1 MRKYVVAFVVIFGL
15 SVYVSHQ
22 TQRIAEQGAQQT
34 TQASSA
40 TPTSSAQDNHA
51 QQDEKKPKWYIQFL
65 YRLFTWPEGVTAWAI
80 ILTLMAIAE
89 QTKQTTRA
97 AEAAEASVETGKDT
111 AKRQLRAYLNVVV
124 GIGVYQERDK
134 NLKFEGKPLLLNA
147 GQTPAHKVRFRVKAA
162 ILPAPLPKETI
173 LQGTKTGKDT
183 DEGFLGAQQ
192 NATISGLV
200 EDFCDDSEVEG
211 IKTATGGKGLY
222 VWGTVTYEDIFGDA
236 HYTRFCQQLLWLPD
250 GKVYG
255 FYVPGKNKAT

>member
-97 AEAAEASVETGKDT
+97 AEAAEAS
-111 AKRQLRAYLNVVV
+111 R
-124 GIGVYQERDK
+124 
-134 NLKFEGKPLLLNA
+134 
-147 GQTPAHKVRFRVKAA
+147 
-162 ILPAPLPKETI
+162 
-173 LQGTKTGKDT
+173 
-183 DEGFLGAQQ
+183 
-192 NATISGLV
+192 S
-200 EDFCDDSEVEG
+200 
-211 IKTATGGKGLY
+211 
-222 VWGTVTYEDIFGDA
+222 
-236 HYTRFCQQLLWLPD
+236 
-250 GKVYG
+250 
-255 FYVPGKNKAT
+255 